1 MSDIEDTVEVET
13 NTAYDLI
20 QAALNQNYTAATEIF
35 NDQIGQRMASALDQ
49 EKINIASQIYNSG
62 EDAVAQQDDA
72 ADDDEDIEISDEEI
86 DEVDLDADDDEDE

>member
-62 EDAVAQQDDA
+62 EDAVAQQDD
-72 ADDDEDIEISDEEI
+72 DIEISDEEI
-86 DEVDLDADDDEDE
+86 DLDADDDEDE